1 MAEPVEPALIRAPR
15 CPICQRLTLQK
26 FRPFCSKHC
35 ADVDLSRW
43 LNGVYAVPERDEDEG
58 DGRRPDDPFAPDA

>member
-1 MAEPVEPALIRAPR
+1 MAQAADPALIRAPR
-15 CPICQRLTLQK
+15 CPICQRLTLQE

-43 LNGVYAVPERDEDEG
+43 LNGIYLVPERDEDEG
-58 DGRRPDDPFAPDA
+58 DGRRPEDLDFPDA

>member
-1 MAEPVEPALIRAPR
+1 MAEPVETALIRAPR
-15 CPICQRLTLQK
+15 CPICQRLTLQE

-58 DGRRPDDPFAPDA
+58 DGRRPDDPYAPDA

>member
-1 MAEPVEPALIRAPR
+1 MSKETPQPIRAPL
-15 CPICQRLTLQK
+15 CPLCGKLQVAA

-43 LNGVYAVPERDEDEG
+43 LKGIYAVPESDEDEG
-58 DGRRPDDPFAPDA
+58 DGQRQDREPGTSY